1 MPICDYN
8 LLAVYWI
15 SVSGRKMLMYIFGV
29 VLLGIVVFIHEL
41 GHFIFAKLFNVQ
53 VTAFSIG
60 FGTPILKWKRGDTEY
75 RISIVPLGGYVKM
88 TGETPND
95 ERELTEDEI
104 AVSYSHKK
112 WWQKV
117 VIAVAGPLFNI
128 ILAVFVFLIVSFY
141 EYSAPAPIIEYIDP
155 DGAAAAAGIEE
166 GDRIV
171 KIDGDKIHLWEDIS
185 ENLKISSGKC
195 PETEVTVKK
204 FGSGTSRKYTVQP
217 RIGTYQDNF
226 NETHT
231 RCEIGIAR
239 LPKDTVISLTSK
251 VEGLQSGDRVT
262 SVNGKEVD
270 RFYKLRHLVK
280 GKPVSKLGVIRDG
293 KDLTVELESITDLHE
308 KILYGG
314 MIISQVQ
321 EGSFSQSVGFKE
333 GDAVLSVNGK
343 KTTIPYQFYAEL
355 SKLQENDS
363 ATVDILRDTDQ
374 ETITFKVSIEEK
386 DNAFTGMKDR
396 KVRWGAKFNFDYNI
410 PEVMADRENPA
421 LFSVSYALGQTWKMT
436 EMTLKGFWY
445 LVSGK
450 MSAKSLGGPIMI
462 FDISKRAAE
471 AGLKHFLFILAVIS
485 INLGIINLFPVP
497 ILDGGHIA
505 MYTFEGVSGKKIP
518 ISIKEKMLTVGF
530 VLLMLLM
537 AFAIFNDFS
546 RYISIFTGA

>member
-1 MPICDYN
+1 
-8 LLAVYWI
+8 
-15 SVSGRKMLMYIFGV
+15 MLMYIFGV
-29 VLLGIVVFIHEL
+29 ILLGIVVFIHEL
-41 GHFIFAKLFNVQ
+41 GHFIFAKLFNVE

-60 FGTPILKWKRGDTEY
+60 FGRPILKWKKGDTEY
-75 RISIVPLGGYVKM
+75 RLSIVPLGGYVKM

-95 ERELTEDEI
+95 EIELTEDQI

-117 VIAVAGPLFNI
+117 VIALAGPLFNI
-128 ILAVFVFLIVSFY
+128 ILAVFVFFIVSFY

-155 DGAAAAAGIEE
+155 QGAAAKAGIEE
-166 GDRIV
+166 GD
-171 KIDGDKIHLWEDIS
+171 KIIEINGKKVHIWEDIS
-185 ENLKISSGKC
+185 SNLKISAGTCKN
-195 PETEVTVKK
+195 TQVTVKNYK
-204 FGSGTSRKYTVQP
+204 SGTLKNFTVKP
-217 RIGTYQDNF
+217 KKGTYTDAF
-226 NETHT
+226 NETQV

-239 LPKDTVISLTSK
+239 LPRDAVISLTSEVK
-251 VEGLQSGDRVT
+251 GLKNGDKIT
-262 SVNGKEVD
+262 AVNGERVD
-270 RFYKLRHLVK
+270 RFYKVRHIVNSQ
-280 GKPVSKLGVIRDG
+280 PVSEVKVLRDG
-293 KDLTVELESITDLHE
+293 KNVTVTLENIPDLND
-308 KILYGG
+308 KIIYGG
-314 MIISQVQ
+314 MILSQVQ
-321 EGSFSQSVGFKE
+321 EGSFSESAGFRK
-333 GDAVLSVNGK
+333 GDTILSVNGK
-343 KTTIPYQFYAEL
+343 TTTIPYQFYSEL

-363 ATVDILRDTDQ
+363 ATVKILRDT
-374 ETITFKVSIEEK
+374 ELRTITFKVAVEEK

-396 KVRWGAKFNFDYNI
+396 KVKWGAKFNFDYNV
-410 PEVMADRENPA
+410 PEVMTRRTDPL
-421 LFSVSYALGQTWKMT
+421 LFSFSYSFGQTWKMI

-518 ISIKEKMLTVGF
+518 ISIKEKILTVGF

-546 RYISIFTGA
+546 RYFSIFTGA